1 MKLVID
7 TNVFASGIF
16 FNGAPHRIIDAWRQG
31 RLELVVSPDIMQEYR
46 RVLHALA
53 ARYPAVDPEP
63 PLGLVAI
70 HAHLID
76 APPLPA
82 QVCSDPNDDMF
93 LAAAIAAKTPII
105 TSGDKALL
113 RTSGYA
119 GIEVLNPRDFIDK
132 YLTP

>member
-1 MKLVID
+1 MKLIID

-16 FNGAPHRIIDAWRQG
+16 FTGAPHRIIDAWRQG

-76 APPLPA
+76 APPLPE
-82 QVCSDPNDDMF
+82 QVCSDPNDYMF